1 MAQEK
6 CSTSSQT
13 VLYQI
18 TPTISPTDKTS
29 PSKETEQTPF
39 MCINIVT
46 SPNAPVKCN
55 NQFPQTNPLQTQ
67 YHPKVGMGDKPKTK
81 EVPKVGMGDK
91 LKTKEVPKVGTGD
104 KPKTKEVPKV
114 GMGDKPKKVFVGRVI
129 PF

>member
-18 TPTISPTDKTS
+18 MPTVSSTDKTP
-29 PSKETEQTPF
+29 PSTETEQTPF
-39 MCINIVT
+39 TCINIVT

-55 NQFPQTNPLQTQ
+55 NQPPKTNPLQTQ
-67 YHPKVGMGDKPKTK
+67 Y
-81 EVPKVGMGDK
+81 
-91 LKTKEVPKVGTGD
+91 LPKVGTGD

-114 GMGDKPKKVFVGRVI
+114 GMGDKPKTREVPKVGTGDKPKTKEVPKVETGDK
-129 PF
+129 PK